1 MNDKAKILIV
11 LDEELSQAVQLGYY
25 PEITQLV
32 NKGDCKVFSLEDFYR
47 GNISAPLKQRPKGNG
62 RDVYVRNPYT
72 NVYEC
77 IYAPLESLGIC
88 FVSDKSLALKEA
100 LVRMGAKRILML
112 KEDKASEKKHDS
124 VSLGG
129 SYKGVSGSVSMS
141 LGSGYSNAVK
151 KALEYSNPNN
161 QPQNWE
167 EAYDYIQNHGLIGES
182 FITLLCDRLKTM
194 GKLNGVER
202 ISVSY
207 LNELSDSFGMTL
219 GAGFKEFGVN
229 VGYETEAI
237 RSSRFECLFEV
248 EF

>member
-1 MNDKAKILIV
+1 MNNQAKILIV
-11 LDEELSQAVQLGYY
+11 VDEELSYAVNHGYY
-25 PEITQLV
+25 PEITQMV
-32 NKGDCKVFSLEDFYR
+32 NKGDCAVFSLEDYHR
-47 GNISAPLKQRPKGNG
+47 GNISAQLKQRPEGNG

-72 NVYEC
+72 HVYES
-77 IYAPLESLGIC
+77 IYAPLESLGFNFIG
-88 FVSDKSLALKEA
+88 DKSLAVKEA
-100 LVRMGAKRILML
+100 LIRMGAKRIFMMEGNTTYL
-112 KEDKASEKKHDS
+112 KTKDTVS
-124 VSLGG
+124 VGG
-129 SYKGVSGSVSMS
+129 SYKGVNGSVSTS
-141 LGSGYSNAVK
+141 FGSGYSNAVK
-151 KALEYSNPNN
+151 KTLEYTNPNN
-161 QPQNWE
+161 QPHNWE
-167 EAYDYIQNHGLIGES
+167 EVYDYIQNHGLIGES